1 MVRGSHVPPAQ
12 QAAGF
17 ADWPALK
24 GLAAGRLGVM
34 LSRLGNKHEPYST
47 IQIHR
52 VDGVVYIKSTLAEDV
67 RVHIIQLAVRT
78 ATVIT
83 PVSPCVAGM
92 HSGRIN

>member
-34 LSRLGNKHEPYST
+34 CPDWEINRLYSVYLVIHPA
-47 IQIHR
+47 IQ
-52 VDGVVYIKSTLAEDV
+52 STQYV
-67 RVHIIQLAVRT
+67 
-78 ATVIT
+78 
-83 PVSPCVAGM
+83 
-92 HSGRIN
+92 